1 MPRRAK
7 VTEALPPPALR
18 AIRQLGQDMAV
29 ARRRRRISQQL
40 MADRMLV
47 NRETLARLERGDPA
61 VSLSVLASALFVLGL
76 TGRLEQLLGPDSDA
90 VGISEDLQHLP
101 KRAHAPRSDDL
112 DF

>member
-7 VTEALPPPALR
+7 ITESLPPPALR
-18 AIRQLGQDMAV
+18 AIHQLGQDLEV

-47 NRETLARLERGDPA
+47 NRETVIRLERGDPT

-76 TGRLEQLLGPDSDA
+76 TGRLEKLLGPESDA
-90 VGISEDLQHLP
+90 VGMAEDLQHLP
-101 KRAHAPRSDDL
+101 KRAHAPRNDDL

>member
-7 VTEALPPPALR
+7 ISDALPTPALR
-18 AIRQLGQDMAV
+18 AIRQLGQDLAV

-47 NRETLARLERGDPA
+47 NRETVMRLERGEPA
-61 VSLSVLASALFVLGL
+61 VSLSVLASALYVLGL

-90 VGISEDLQHLP
+90 VGLSEDLQHLP
-101 KRAHAPRSDDL
+101 RRAHAPRKDDL

>member
-7 VTEALPPPALR
+7 ITESLPPPALR
-18 AIRQLGQDMAV
+18 AIHQLGQDLEV

-47 NRETLARLERGDPA
+47 NRETVIRLERGDPT

-76 TGRLEQLLGPDSDA
+76 TGRLEKLSWA
-90 VGISEDLQHLP
+90 SERRRRHVGRSTASAQA
-101 KRAHAPRSDDL
+101 RARATQ
-112 DF
+112 